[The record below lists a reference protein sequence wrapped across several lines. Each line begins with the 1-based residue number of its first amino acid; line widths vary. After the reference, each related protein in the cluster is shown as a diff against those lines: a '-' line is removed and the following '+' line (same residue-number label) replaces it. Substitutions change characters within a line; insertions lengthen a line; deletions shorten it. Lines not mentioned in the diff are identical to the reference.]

1 MTFDSRQIL
10 IEGGGKEDSE
20 LNLFTTALAF
30 AAPSHEG
37 ISVDKYFSHA
47 AKMAKDVKERH
58 RMLVDAGAADDVATQ
73 LAALKHILHD
83 REGYDGDTE
92 NYDDLQ
98 NADLMRVIDRRKGLP
113 ISLCILY
120 INTGRTIGWQVDG
133 LNFPG
138 HFLARI
144 EYQGQRLIFDPFD
157 GCQVMEAPQ
166 LRQLLKKVRGPNA
179 ELSAD
184 FYKPC
189 SNRDTLIRL
198 ENNVKLR
205 LIDAEDYAAAIK
217 VIEMMRLVDPNEYRL
232 LLDAGVMYAK
242 TGQGKAASDV
252 LEKYITL
259 TPNPQDRRD
268 AEAILRTIRDT
279 VH

>member
-1 MTFDSRQIL
+1 MTFDSRLIL
-10 IEGGGKEDSE
+10 TEGGGKEDAE
-20 LNLFTTALAF
+20 LNLFTMALAF

-47 AKMAKDVKERH
+47 AKIARDVRERH
-58 RMLVDAGAADDVATQ
+58 EMLVDAGAADDVATQ

-83 REGYDGDTE
+83 REGYEGDTD

-120 INTGRTIGWQVDG
+120 INAGRMNGWQVDG

-144 EYQGQRLIFDPFD
+144 EYQGQRLIFDPFE
-157 GCQVMEAPQ
+157 GCRVMEAPQ

-198 ENNVKLR
+198 QNNVKLR
-205 LIDAEDYAAAIK
+205 LIDAEDYEGAIE
-217 VIEMMRLVDPNEYRL
+217 VIEMMRLVDPDEYRL
-232 LLDAGVMYAK
+232 LLDAGVLYAK
-242 TGQGKAASDV
+242 TGRRKAASDV
-252 LEKYITL
+252 LEKYIAL
-259 TPNPQDRRD
+259 APDPQDRRD
-268 AEAILRTIRDT
+268 AEAILRQIRET

>member
-1 MTFDSRQIL
+1 MSFDSRLIL
-10 IEGGGKEDSE
+10 TESGGKEDAE
-20 LNLFTTALAF
+20 INLFTLALAF
-30 AAPSHEG
+30 AASSHEG

-47 AKMAKDVKERH
+47 AKIAKDVGTRH
-58 RMLVDAGAADDVATQ
+58 KALLDAGADDDVAAR

-83 REGYDGDTE
+83 REGYVGDSET
-92 NYDDLQ
+92 YDDLQ

-120 INTGRTIGWQVDG
+120 INAGRMNGWQIDG

-144 EYQGQRLIFDPFD
+144 EYKGTRLIFDPFT
-157 GCQVMEAPQ
+157 GCEVMEAPE
-166 LRQLLKKVRGPNA
+166 LRQLLKKVRGANA

-184 FYKPC
+184 YYKPC

-205 LIDAEDYAAAIK
+205 LIDAEDYEGALE
-217 VIEMMRLVDPNEYRL
+217 VIDMMRLFDPNEYRL
-232 LLDAGVMYAK
+232 LLDAGVLYAK
-242 TGQGKAASDV
+242 TGQRKAASDV
-252 LEKYITL
+252 LEKYIVI
-259 TPNPQDRRD
+259 TPNPQDKRD
-268 AEAILRTIRDT
+268 AEAILRQIKDT

>member
-1 MTFDSRQIL
+1 MTFDSREVL
-10 IEGGGKEDSE
+10 IEAGGKDDAE
-20 LNLFTTALAF
+20 LNLFTLALAF

-47 AKMAKDVKERH
+47 AKIARDVKERH
-58 RMLVDAGAADDVATQ
+58 EMLVDAGAEDDVATR

-92 NYDDLQ
+92 TYDDLQ

-113 ISLCILY
+113 IALCILY
-120 INTGRTIGWQVDG
+120 INAGRMNGWQVDG

-144 EYQGQRLIFDPFD
+144 EHNGQRLIFDAFG
-157 GCQVMEAPQ
+157 GCAVMEAPQ
-166 LRQLLKKVRGPNA
+166 LRQLLKKVRGQNA

-205 LIDAEDYAAAIK
+205 LIDGEDYEAAIK
-217 VIEMMRLVDPNEYRL
+217 VIEMMRLLDPNEYRL
-232 LLDAGVMYAK
+232 LLDAGVLYAK
-242 TGQGKAASDV
+242 TGQRKVASDV
-252 LEKYITL
+252 LEKYIAVV
-259 TPNPQDRRD
+259 PSAQDRRD
-268 AEAILRTIRDT
+268 AEAILRQIRDT